1 MKTGLICNEN
11 KEFARKDM
19 EYPDFQ
25 SVEGCH
31 VFSPATSRSDTCNI
45 APRLYLCGVK
55 VCAGLDPKGKK
66 PLNPIAGKKFPCGL
80 LFPKSPGFHKALFI
94 FLFLKLYLWKS
105 STYDVQKAFRVQL
118 PRKCAGTSEKMR

>member
-1 MKTGLICNEN
+1 MKTGLVCNEN

-31 VFSPATSRSDTCNI
+31 VVSPANSRSGTCHI

-55 VCAGLDPKGKK
+55 VCAGLGPKGKK
-66 PLNPIAGKKFPCGL
+66 PLKSYSWKKVSMWTS
-80 LFPKSPGFHKALFI
+80 FPK
-94 FLFLKLYLWKS
+94 KS
-105 STYDVQKAFRVQL
+105 WVS
-118 PRKCAGTSEKMR
+118 

>member
-1 MKTGLICNEN
+1 MKTVLICNEN

-31 VFSPATSRSDTCNI
+31 VFSPANSRSDTCNI

-55 VCAGLDPKGKK
+55 VCVEGS
-66 PLNPIAGKKFPCGL
+66 PLA
-80 LFPKSPGFHKALFI
+80 
-94 FLFLKLYLWKS
+94 
-105 STYDVQKAFRVQL
+105 
-118 PRKCAGTSEKMR
+118 EKIMANA